1 MDFWTAIVLIVA
13 CVVAFETLQEWI
25 KAKNKRSAKDLSS
38 RIDVLEQQSQN
49 DLEERVANLE
59 KILTDPKTKLKEK
72 IDEL

>member
-1 MDFWTAIVLIVA
+1 MDFWTAIVLIVV
-13 CVVAFETLQEWI
+13 CCVAFGTLEEWI
-25 KAKNKRSAKDLSS
+25 KSKNKRSAKDLSN
-38 RIDVLEQQSQN
+38 RIDALEQQAQN